1 MKIEIKIEGEDIG
14 EIVKEI
20 GDILENNR
28 NEIKKLIKL
37 IARETIDALE
47 DKSILEK
54 GATLY
59 INLNREINYKY
70 RKGK

>member
-14 EIVKEI
+14 EIVKEF

-28 NEIKKLIKL
+28 NEIKKLIRL
-37 IARETIDALE
+37 VAREVIDALE

>member
-28 NEIKKLIKL
+28 NEIKKLIRL

>member
-14 EIVKEI
+14 EIVKEF
-20 GDILENNR
+20 GDIIENNR
-28 NEIKKLIKL
+28 NEIKKLIRL
-37 IARETIDALE
+37 IAREVIDALE